1 LLEPALFVNFSVD
14 DEKEIKIKKLADRR
28 LLLKFAIQQNV
39 AVSQP
44 ITGPEK
50 KKTGLKFKFDRNI
63 SFRSKFRDKKA
74 RRCHF
79 SSSAP
84 CLRFSSASVCKASL
98 VFPTCC

>member
-50 KKTGLKFKFDRNI
+50 KKRLD
-63 SFRSKFRDKKA
+63 
-74 RRCHF
+74 
-79 SSSAP
+79 
-84 CLRFSSASVCKASL
+84 
-98 VFPTCC
+98 